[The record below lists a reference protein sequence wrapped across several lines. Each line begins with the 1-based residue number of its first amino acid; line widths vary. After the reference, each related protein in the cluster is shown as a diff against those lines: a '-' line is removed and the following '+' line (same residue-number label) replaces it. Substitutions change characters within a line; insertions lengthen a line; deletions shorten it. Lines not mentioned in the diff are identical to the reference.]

1 MTNNLFSF
9 ATGELSQDAFICW
22 CINWFND
29 PSKPALK
36 EMAERILYKLSS
48 IEDIKTV
55 DIYRQFSEKVE
66 VDGKNLSVKID
77 VLVIINKN
85 TAVIIEDKVCTSE
98 HSDQINRYAV
108 GLKKIYQNKKQ
119 PLDNIITVFWKTGFY
134 YDMDKVTIADVP
146 ITAQDVKEILKDYL
160 AESEIIRD
168 YYRYLDELMQ
178 WYEVHK
184 KYWLPVSEESK
195 ALNISEHGIAQY
207 TFMRDIFPENLW
219 KKVQGEKYEKYQIYS
234 GSSFGRPWTQTLIV
248 INKFAD
254 GDSYDIFW
262 RIDSDKY
269 GPYISLRLYERY
281 EEDKKERHLSLYKAL
296 GILLDDIVKEMP
308 NEVGLDLPSFVKHTK
323 GGYKEADF
331 FHYKLDFANWE
342 RDKDTVIQTI
352 RTINDKFIERFTK
365 EVEPNF

>member
-29 PSKPALK
+29 LSKPNLQ
-36 EMAERILYKLSS
+36 EMAKRILYKLTN
-48 IEDIKTV
+48 IDDIKTV

-85 TAVIIEDKVCTSE
+85 IAVIIEDKVYTSE

-119 PLDNIITVFWKTGFY
+119 PLDKIFTVFWKTGFY
-134 YDMDKVTIADVP
+134 YDIDKVTIADVP
-146 ITAQDVKEILKDYL
+146 VNAQDVKAILKDYL
-160 AESEIIRD
+160 CESEIIKD
-168 YYRYLDELMQ
+168 YYEYLEKLTQ

-184 KYWLPVSEESK
+184 QYWLPASEGSE
-195 ALNISEHGIAQY
+195 ALNISEHEIAQY
-207 TFMRDIFPENLW
+207 TFMRDIFPESLW
-219 KKVQGEKYEKYQIYS
+219 KKVKGEKYEKYQIYS

-248 INKFAD
+248 INQFAD
-254 GDSYDIFW
+254 GGSYDVFW
-262 RIDSDKY
+262 RIDTDKY
-269 GPYISLRLYERY
+269 GPYISLRLYEKY
-281 EEDKKERHLSLYKAL
+281 KEDQKERHLSLYKAM
-296 GILLDDIVKEMP
+296 GTIIYDIVKEMP
-308 NEVGLDLPSFVKHTK
+308 NKTGVDMKSFVKTTK

-331 FHYKLDFANWE
+331 FHYQLDFTNWE
-342 RDKDTVIQTI
+342 TDKEMVIQTI
-352 RTINDKFIERFTK
+352 RSINDKFIERFTK